1 MSMGSSFR
9 SGRKHKLKAEINVVP
24 FIDVMLVL
32 LIIFMITAPLIQ
44 QGVKV
49 DLPETK
55 KTQKLDQSKTVP
67 IIITVDADGKY
78 YLNIVQG
85 TALDVATIVDMIKT
99 RKAQKPDTL
108 VLLRGD
114 KAAAYGF
121 VVQLFVTLKQAGVD
135 DVGLMTDSPKAEKR

>member
-32 LIIFMITAPLIQ
+32 LIIFMITAPLIE

-49 DLPETK
+49 KLPETGK
-55 KTQKLDQSKTVP
+55 AAPLDQTKVKA
-67 IIITVDADGKY
+67 IVITVDADNKY
-78 YLNIVQG
+78 YIANNL
-85 TALDVATIVDMIKT
+85 VDIASIKT
-99 RKAQKPDTL
+99 IIAKEKQKNPEVK

-114 KAAAYGF
+114 KASLHGTYVELIAI
-121 VVQLFVTLKQAGVD
+121 LQADFGE
-135 DVGLMTDSPKAEKR
+135 VGIITDKKAEKK

>member
-1 MSMGSSFR
+1 MSAESFFR
-9 SGRKHKLKAEINVVP
+9 HGRKNKLKAEINVVP

-49 DLPETK
+49 DLPQTPK
-55 KTQKLDQSKTVP
+55 AQSLEQMKNLP

-78 YLNIVQG
+78 YLNIMQG
-85 TALDVATIVDMIKT
+85 TAVEPATIVDAIKI

-108 VLLRGD
+108 ILLRGD
-114 KAAAYGF
+114 NAAAYGN
-121 VVQLFVTLKQAGVD
+121 VVKLFVILKQAGVD
-135 DVGLMTDSPKAEKR
+135 DVGLMTDTVKAEKR

>member
-49 DLPETK
+49 HLPETK
-55 KTQKLDQSKTVP
+55 TVQKLDQSKTLP

-85 TALDVATIVDMIKT
+85 TPLDVATIVDMIKT
-99 RKAQKPDTL
+99 RKEQKPDTL

-114 KAAAYGF
+114 KTAAYGF
-121 VVQLFVTLKQAGVD
+121 VVELFVTLKQAGVD
-135 DVGLMTDSPKAEKR
+135 DVGLMTDSKKAEKR